1 MRQRRRWQLQWIEAQ
16 WVEAAADERQF
27 AVLRQLQ
34 MWKAAVE

>member
-1 MRQRRRWQLQWIEAQ
+1 MRQRRRWQLQWI
-16 WVEAAADERQF
+16 EAAADERQF

>member
-16 WVEAAADERQF
+16 WIEAAADEQQF

-34 MWKAAVE
+34 MWKAAAE